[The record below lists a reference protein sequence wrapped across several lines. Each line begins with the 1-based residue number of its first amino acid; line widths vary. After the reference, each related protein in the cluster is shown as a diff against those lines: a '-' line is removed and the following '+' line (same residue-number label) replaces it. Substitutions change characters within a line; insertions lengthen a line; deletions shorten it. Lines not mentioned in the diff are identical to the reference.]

1 MKSFKHFFTESPQ
14 FVNFKN
20 TNLTKFNSDYVN
32 KNYAIYLKNNFTPLD
47 KVNGN
52 DGKIYTRFS
61 IGNETNKTDIYLLDD
76 EVYMFFNYKVENNSI
91 KEHLIWTS
99 KKVKGLYRYLIFNF
113 YLPNYSYF
121 ESDSQ
126 LTEFGYPM
134 WKKIILQALSLR
146 KKATVVNLNDT
157 QEIQFTNDT
166 LNSILENIFLNDSKD
181 ERIRIYN

>member
-47 KVNGN
+47 KVSGN
-52 DGKIYTRFS
+52 DGKIYNRFS

-76 EVYMFFNYKVENNSI
+76 EVYMFFNYEIENNSI
-91 KEHLIWTS
+91 QEHLIWTS

-126 LTEFGYPM
+126 LTEFGYLM
-134 WKKIILQALSLR
+134 WKKIILQALSLG
-146 KKATVVNLNDT
+146 KNVTVVNLNDK
-157 QEIQFTNDT
+157 QEIRITNDT
-166 LNSILENIFLNDSKD
+166 LYDILEKIFLKNSED